1 MSEENKN
8 TANEQEETEK
18 DIPETETVNEPTEE
32 SPEATA
38 GQEQKRRKPLRQT
51 TIKKPNPK
59 HLSSAR
65 RKKTI
70 N

>member
-38 GQEQKRRKPLRQT
+38 GQDADLCCSEFRS
-51 TIKKPNPK
+51 KKVCNQIILK
-59 HLSSAR
+59 
-65 RKKTI
+65 
-70 N
+70 

>member
-32 SPEATA
+32 SPT
-38 GQEQKRRKPLRQT
+38 QKRRKPLRQT